1 MERDSKNNQNKKKR
15 TRDNHDESWPHK
27 SKKPLESVVV
37 VENNI
42 IDQEKPCYEF
52 CDSSSIGVFDFPWM
66 NKGVG
71 FIMAGEYFEPE
82 EKFAPINFDDGNL
95 FVGDGNLQENKVDDN
110 YEDGFNWSLKVDDL
124 ESVDNCIW
132 SFVIDQP
139 LS

>member
-1 MERDSKNNQNKKKR
+1 MERDGKNNQNKKKR

-27 SKKPLESVVV
+27 SKKPLESVVI
-37 VENNI
+37 ENNI
-42 IDQEKPCYEF
+42 IDQEKPCYEC
-52 CDSSSIGVFDFPWM
+52 CDSSSIGVFDFPWL
-66 NKGVG
+66 NEGVG

-95 FVGDGNLQENKVDDN
+95 FVGDGNLQEKKVDDY

-124 ESVDNCIW
+124 EPVDNCIW